1 MEAAD
6 LDEEDG
12 EAMKTTTIGND
23 DVNDV

>member
-12 EAMKTTTIGND
+12 EAMKMTTIEND
-23 DVNDV
+23 DVNDI